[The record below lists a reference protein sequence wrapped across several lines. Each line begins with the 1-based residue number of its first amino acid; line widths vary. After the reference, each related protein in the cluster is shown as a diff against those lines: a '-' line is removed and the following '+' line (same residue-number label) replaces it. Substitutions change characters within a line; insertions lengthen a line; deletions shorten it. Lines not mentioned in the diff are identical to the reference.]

1 MTMTYGNG
9 REETWKEGKK
19 VQREQGKKR
28 TLYTGEQGEKEVLPK
43 GETSGPKLILS
54 HFYTLNSPGSTDI
67 LLNIW

>member
-43 GETSGPKLILS
+43 GETSGPEATLS
-54 HFYTLNSPGSTDI
+54 VPE
-67 LLNIW
+67 

>member
-43 GETSGPKLILS
+43 GETSGPEATLS
-54 HFYTLNSPGSTDI
+54 VLNFSWAISGVVIS
-67 LLNIW
+67 

>member
-28 TLYTGEQGEKEVLPK
+28 TLYTGEQGKKEAMPK
-43 GETSGPKLILS
+43 G
-54 HFYTLNSPGSTDI
+54 
-67 LLNIW
+67 

>member
-28 TLYTGEQGEKEVLPK
+28 TLYTGGQGEKEVLPK
-43 GETSGPKLILS
+43 GETSGPEATLS
-54 HFYTLNSPGSTDI
+54 VS
-67 LLNIW
+67 

>member
-43 GETSGPKLILS
+43 GETSGPEATLS
-54 HFYTLNSPGSTDI
+54 VLTFR
-67 LLNIW
+67 

>member
-43 GETSGPKLILS
+43 GETSGPEATLS
-54 HFYTLNSPGSTDI
+54 VYYVNTFPG
-67 LLNIW
+67 